1 MLKNL
6 LLFSCFVFSTLAI
19 TDTYAQK
26 ESRLTGNSPYSAIG
40 VGDILPTG
48 SIANDAMGGTGL
60 TFGNGIY
67 VNTLNPAMLV
77 KTRFVAFSTGLRSQY
92 RKISDGTNTQTDF
105 GANLSHIMMA
115 FPLKPKWTMS
125 LGLQPYSSIEHE
137 ARYNSV
143 IPGTSNTVQY
153 IYKGQGGFSKATI
166 GSGHLIGKSLYLG
179 AEAGYYFGNMKRDT
193 TSRLLLNDG
202 EDYYLQYSDLTSG
215 NGLGL
220 KTGFT
225 YQQKLSDKWYVNVGG
240 TYELKSKLK
249 ASRINSLSTLIEGQ
263 NGPQVIKKPDTLGM
277 ATGNLSLPAKY
288 ALGISIESP
297 LKWIFAV
304 EYSKQDWAKYLN
316 FNGNSQ
322 SNLTA
327 SERVAVGLEF
337 LPKVN
342 STKYFNQVFYRVG
355 YQHIK
360 TPYLVNGT
368 NVMDNSFSFGL
379 STPLG
384 YRNLSYIDL
393 GLSVGKRG
401 VAGNGLIEEN
411 YVKISLGFSLI
422 DTRWFI
428 KPKID

>member
-1 MLKNL
+1 
-6 LLFSCFVFSTLAI
+6 
-19 TDTYAQK
+19 
-26 ESRLTGNSPYSAIG
+26 
-40 VGDILPTG
+40 
-48 SIANDAMGGTGL
+48 
-60 TFGNGIY
+60 
-67 VNTLNPAMLV
+67 
-77 KTRFVAFSTGLRSQY
+77 
-92 RKISDGTNTQTDF
+92 
-105 GANLSHIMMA
+105 
-115 FPLKPKWTMS
+115 
-125 LGLQPYSSIEHE
+125 
-137 ARYNSV
+137 
-143 IPGTSNTVQY
+143 
-153 IYKGQGGFSKATI
+153 
-166 GSGHLIGKSLYLG
+166 
-179 AEAGYYFGNMKRDT
+179 
-193 TSRLLLNDG
+193 
-202 EDYYLQYSDLTSG
+202 
-215 NGLGL
+215 
-220 KTGFT
+220 
-225 YQQKLSDKWYVNVGG
+225 
-240 TYELKSKLK
+240 
-249 ASRINSLSTLIEGQ
+249 LIEGQ